1 MRQYTYTDGGKTY
14 TRISKA
20 KARAAYNAG
29 LEVVLCPVNLRP
41 GAPWY
46 PEIHVSKER
55 SKGESFDNTLNAFE
69 FYNLR
74 DTETGFYTAFYIPV
88 RHVDRFSGEP
98 CNPDSA
104 GAILEYDYK
113 EGVEA

>member
-1 MRQYTYTDGGKTY
+1 MKQYTYTDGGKTY

-46 PEIHVSKER
+46 PEITVCKEY
-55 SKGESFDNTLNAFE
+55 SESETFEQVLNNFA
-69 FYNLR
+69 FYNVR
-74 DTETGFYTAFYIPV
+74 GKEIGHYPAFYIPV
-88 RHVDRFSGEP
+88 RYVDRFSGEP
-98 CNPDSA
+98 CNPGDA

-113 EGVEA
+113 EGVEK

>member
-46 PEIHVSKER
+46 PEITVCKEYSKSENF
-55 SKGESFDNTLNAFE
+55 EQVLNAFE
-69 FYNLR
+69 FYNVR
-74 DTETGFYTAFYIPV
+74 GDEIGSYPAFY
-88 RHVDRFSGEP
+88 RFTGEP
-98 CNPDSA
+98 CNPENA
-104 GAILEYDYK
+104 GAIQEYDDR
-113 EGVEA
+113 EGAQV

>member
-1 MRQYTYTDGGKTY
+1 MKQYTYTDRGKTY

-46 PEIHVSKER
+46 PEITVCKEYSKSENF
-55 SKGESFDNTLNAFE
+55 EQVLNAFE
-69 FYNLR
+69 FYNVR
-74 DTETGFYTAFYIPV
+74 GDEIGSYPAFYIPV
-88 RHVDRFSGEP
+88 RTVNRFTGEP

-113 EGVEA
+113 EGVEV